1 MSPKKMPS
9 SYKDSP
15 TEKVNPKYQKIFVG
29 GLPHNLEEEHFRQY
43 FLQFGAMDDCVIM
56 RDKRT

>member
-1 MSPKKMPS
+1 MPS